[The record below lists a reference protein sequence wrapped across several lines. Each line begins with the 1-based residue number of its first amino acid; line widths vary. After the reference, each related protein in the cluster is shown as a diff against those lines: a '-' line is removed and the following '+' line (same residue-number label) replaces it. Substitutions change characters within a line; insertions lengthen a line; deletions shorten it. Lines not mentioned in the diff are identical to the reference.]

1 LDAELAYAGAEP
13 EEGETED
20 GAEQSHVVSGW
31 GVAQVEIVGIVYAK
45 GVSTWMVRQWS
56 RATTVSTAVNR
67 LTLEMEAN
75 QHRFSSLVPNTSVV
89 GTVTVNQYGI
99 VTVNQN
105 DSAVIH
111 LSVHPILQ
119 QVLT

>member
-1 LDAELAYAGAEP
+1 MAYAGAEP

-20 GAEQSHVVSGW
+20 GAEQGHVVSGW

-56 RATTVSTAVNR
+56 RATTVPTAVNR

-75 QHRFSSLVPNTSVV
+75 QHSFSSLVPNTSVV

-99 VTVNQN
+99 VTVTQN
-105 DSAVIH
+105 DSTVTH